1 MKLKA
6 IFKLPA
12 LLLLLSLM
20 VAYIPEYTKEQLY
33 SISGTAQGT
42 TFFIQYKADH
52 PSVSKEEVMQLLGQL
67 DSSLSLYKS
76 YSLINQFNNA
86 ESGIKADHHLM
97 KVVTRSI
104 QISDQTSG
112 CFDITVKPLL
122 HLWGFHS
129 SKKKKI
135 PSSHQIQQTLRSVGY
150 QKIMVNDAYLSKSVP
165 GLSIDCDGIAQGYSV
180 DMIAALL
187 EQKGIH
193 DYQVELGGEVKAN
206 GLSLGNKRW
215 ETKIDM
221 LNLEHQPFEN
231 VLHLQNESVTTSGS
245 FSKYSKLGGKYFGHI
260 IDPRKGK
267 PIDNGMISAT
277 VICEDA
283 MTADALDNAFMILGY
298 KKAMDYVSNKTK
310 MGLYMTYRTP
320 NGSLKDTANAYFLEK
335 ISSSAAASP
344 HWQ

>member
-76 YSLINQFNNA
+76 YSLITQFNSS
-86 ESGIKADHHLM
+86 ESGIKADHHLLN
-97 KVVTRSI
+97 VVKKSI
-104 QISDQTSG
+104 QISQQTNGS
-112 CFDITVKPLL
+112 FDVTVKPLL
-122 HLWGFHS
+122 TLWGFHAS
-129 SKKKKI
+129 SNKRP
-135 PSSHQIQQTLRSVGY
+135 PSHKLIHKTLNTVGY
-150 QKIMVNDAYLSKSVP
+150 QKIMIKDSLLSKSVAS
-165 GLSIDCDGIAQGYSV
+165 LTIDCDGIAQGYSV
-180 DMIAALL
+180 DIIAAFL
-187 EQKGIH
+187 EQKAIH
-193 DYQVELGGEVKAN
+193 EYQVELGGEVFAK
-206 GLSLGNKRW
+206 GLSLGNTQW
-215 ETKIDM
+215 STKIDM
-221 LNLEHQPFEN
+221 LSDKDGPVEK
-231 VLHLQNESVTTSGS
+231 VLHLRNEAVTTSGS
-245 FSKYSKLGGKYFGHI
+245 FAKFSKLGGKYYGHI
-260 IDPRKGK
+260 INPQNGK
-267 PIDNGMISAT
+267 PIDNGMVSAT

-283 MTADALDNAFMILGY
+283 MTADALDNAFMVMGY
-298 KKAMDYVSNKTK
+298 EKAMDYVSNKTK

-320 NGSLKDTANAYFLEK
+320 NGSLKDTANAYFLKK
-335 ISSSAAASP
+335 ISPSAAASP